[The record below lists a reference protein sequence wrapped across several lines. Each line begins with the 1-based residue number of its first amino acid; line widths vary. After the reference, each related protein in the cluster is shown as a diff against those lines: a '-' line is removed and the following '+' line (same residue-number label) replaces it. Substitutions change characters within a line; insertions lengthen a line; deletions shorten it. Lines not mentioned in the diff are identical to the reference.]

1 MERQRNPQKE
11 KHRRDTEGDTSW
23 EGEQE
28 KRKRERE
35 GECRGGE
42 CIGTVGVKFRRAE
55 RYIYLNGEGN
65 IRCFLYRNNLQLLE
79 C

>member
-1 MERQRNPQKE
+1 MERQRNPQKK
-11 KHRRDTEGDTSW
+11 KHRRDRGRHILGGRARE
-23 EGEQE
+23 E
-28 KRKRERE
+28 KERERE